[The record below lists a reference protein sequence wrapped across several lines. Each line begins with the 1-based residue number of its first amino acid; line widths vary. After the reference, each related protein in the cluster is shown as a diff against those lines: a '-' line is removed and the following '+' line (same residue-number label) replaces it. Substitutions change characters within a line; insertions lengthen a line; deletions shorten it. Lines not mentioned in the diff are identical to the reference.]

1 MAVAAVTAIDHLL
14 LPPTMLRPRP
24 HQDMIPTPLPVIA
37 AATKEAAIL
46 VMIAMIATSPRVAPI
61 TTHSLRDLRTRIP
74 PFVALTR
81 SVHLRVISTF
91 APRSPE
97 A

>member
-1 MAVAAVTAIDHLL
+1 MPLL
-14 LPPTMLRPRP
+14 
-24 HQDMIPTPLPVIA
+24 VIA

-46 VMIAMIATSPRVAPI
+46 VTIAMIATSPRAVP
-61 TTHSLRDLRTRIP
+61 TTTRSLRDPRTRIP

-91 APRSPE
+91 ARRSPE